1 MFAANESGICVA
13 LNIDLDSADETSAVA
28 LSPPTIRLLGPAQL
42 SVGLG
47 KPYAACPD
55 EGRDLFLVYDPG
67 AYTEDVQPPGMAF
80 DGNLRELVVACSP
93 NGVENRFAHWGV
105 SKCGIDTGIPGK
117 YSIVFSVSSST
128 GLTSSVT
135 RTLAVLAACPMGE
148 RYEYCT
154 HSQRTLWPK
163 HDRCEIMDGP
173 QAGTASARERLRAA
187 LSGSGPARHGKQ
199 CTLDKTSLGSDEPAA
214 DAPPTVTLQSA
225 SGVRSAYVEVKQ
237 HRTYEPYREADTNRT
252 EVGCLNTSATV
263 DTVFEI
269 PFMVFDSMVSAQ
281 NATVHRVVTIIAAC
295 SVNGEELCDDMLF
308 PFRPAMRSY
317 FSPCTFDTTPPTIT
331 LLQPSPRRV
340 LYSDANAL
348 AGLRH
353 CGSLV
358 EGADG
363 EPDECLALRMIHQ

>member
-148 RYEYCT
+148 VT
-154 HSQRTLWPK
+154 
-163 HDRCEIMDGP
+163 
-173 QAGTASARERLRAA
+173 AA

-308 PFRPAMRSY
+308 PFRP
-317 FSPCTFDTTPPTIT
+317 FPKT
-331 LLQPSPRRV
+331 
-340 LYSDANAL
+340 ANL
-348 AGLRH
+348 ILRQ
-353 CGSLV
+353 
-358 EGADG
+358 
-363 EPDECLALRMIHQ
+363 IY